1 MEIAENAVTPK
12 SGAGNGRKNGN
23 QDMEEGSSYQNNS
36 NMHLLESLAVSCKK
50 KNNKTAKQVNFFDC
64 QDTLRALSVEVFSA
78 YIGRFHN
85 KLRHFANVGNKM
97 QGHCT
102 KNEVFH

>member
-1 MEIAENAVTPK
+1 MEIAENAVTPE

-50 KNNKTAKQVNFFDC
+50 KTTKRLSRSVFLIVKT
-64 QDTLRALSVEVFSA
+64 L
-78 YIGRFHN
+78 
-85 KLRHFANVGNKM
+85 
-97 QGHCT
+97 
-102 KNEVFH
+102 